1 MASGLRGLNGGFSGG
16 HDAVPEL
23 PGGYDPSGLKQ
34 MPGELGA

>member
-1 MASGLRGLNGGFSGG
+1 MALRGLQG
-16 HDAVPEL
+16 HDVVPEL